1 MLYPQL
7 QSLIL
12 PSVLVVLALTG
23 LGLLRSEL
31 RTPGMGLVRKKKKRE
46 RASEFSS
53 GEGSGADEFR
63 KAG

>member
-1 MLYPQL
+1 MLSPQL

-12 PSVLVVLALTG
+12 PSVLVVLALIG

-31 RTPGMGLVRKKKKRE
+31 RAPGIGLVRKKKRE
-46 RASEFSS
+46 RVSEFPS
-53 GEGSGADEFR
+53 GKGSGTKEFR